1 MVREETMSKVAVV
14 LSGCGFLDG
23 AEIQESVITLL
34 ALDRAGAEYQCLAPD
49 MEQMHVVNH
58 LTGEESPGES
68 RNVLVEAGRI
78 ARTNIIDI
86 AAADPGDYD
95 AVIFPGGYGA
105 AKNLSN
111 FAVKGADSSVQAD
124 VLTFARRF
132 AQSGKPMG
140 FVCIAPAMIPHIYGP
155 DAKLT
160 IGSDPGTAEAIGKM
174 GGIHVNC
181 PVTEMVVDEERKL
194 VSTPAY
200 MLDERIG
207 DVASG
212 IEKLVNKVLGFV
224 YGK

>member
-1 MVREETMSKVAVV
+1 MNKIAVV

-34 ALDRAGAEYQCLAPD
+34 TLDRANVEYQCLAPN

-58 LTGEESPGES
+58 LTGKVSEGES

-78 ARTNIIDI
+78 ARTLIKDI
-86 AAADPGDYD
+86 AEADADEYA

-105 AKNLSN
+105 AKNLSD
-111 FAVKGADSSVQAD
+111 FAVKGAESQVQED
-124 VLTFARRF
+124 VLKF
-132 AQSGKPMG
+132 AQSFAKAGKPMG

-155 DAKLT
+155 DAHLT
-160 IGSDPGTAEAIGKM
+160 IGSDVETAAAITEM

-181 PVTEMVVDEERKL
+181 PVVDMVVDEERKL

-207 DVASG
+207 DVATG
-212 IEKLVNKVLGFV
+212 IEKLVSKVLGFV
-224 YGK
+224 HGK